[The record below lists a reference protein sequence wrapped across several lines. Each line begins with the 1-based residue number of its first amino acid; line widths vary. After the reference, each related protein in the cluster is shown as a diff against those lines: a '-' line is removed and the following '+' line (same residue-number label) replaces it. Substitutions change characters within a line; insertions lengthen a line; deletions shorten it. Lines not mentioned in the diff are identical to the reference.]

1 MAKTPNPIG
10 FYSSL
15 ISQIKTNKRA
25 FTVYVILRIIVLA
38 VIIRS
43 ALQGR
48 VESMFTGILVLIL
61 FLIPPFLEKQF
72 KIELPTMLETLA
84 FIFIFCAEILGEIEG
99 YYVKFPFW
107 DTMLHTVNGFMFAA
121 FGFCLV
127 DIFNRNPRF
136 KFRLSPVF
144 LAITAFCFSM
154 TIGILWEFLEFSVD
168 FLFLTD
174 MQKDFIIES
183 FGTVKLTGSNQLI
196 DDISQTVITT
206 ASGKTY
212 TVNEGYL
219 DIGLY
224 DTMKDLFVNF
234 IGAVL
239 FSIVGFFYIKQRGK
253 GVLASQ
259 FIPVFKTEEN
269 KQKNT
274 EKNEEAS
281 KELPD
286 NELKEGSGDNKETAA
301 EQNDSKLDQNE

>member
-1 MAKTPNPIG
+1 MSKKSPNPIG

-15 ISQIKTNKRA
+15 INQIKTNKRA
-25 FTVYVILRIIVLA
+25 FTVFLILRIIVIA

-43 ALQGR
+43 ALEGR
-48 VESMFTGILVLIL
+48 VESVFTGILVLIL

-99 YYVKFPFW
+99 YYVKYPFW

-136 KFRLSPVF
+136 KFRMSPVF

-154 TIGILWEFLEFSVD
+154 TIGVLWEFLEFSVD
-168 FLFLTD
+168 YLFLTD
-174 MQKDFIIES
+174 MQKDFIIDS
-183 FGTVKLTGSNQLI
+183 FGTVKLTGSNQILN
-196 DDISQTVITT
+196 DITQTVITT
-206 ASGKTY
+206 QSGNTY
-212 TVNEGYL
+212 TVTGGFL

-234 IGAVL
+234 IGAVV

-253 GVLASQ
+253 GAIASQ
-259 FIPVFKTEEN
+259 FIPVFKREESKAQQIDDSLTSTEI
-269 KQKNT
+269 
-274 EKNEEAS
+274 
-281 KELPD
+281 
-286 NELKEGSGDNKETAA
+286 
-301 EQNDSKLDQNE
+301 QNEAFDKSNDDSAQ